1 MKDLSRL
8 DGFDLIKK
16 NKVQLNVIYNKPTLN
31 DNLKYKWTI
40 SIMLI
45 VKKRCQVSILI
56 SHITMTKN
64 ITENKV
70 SAHCKKKITPREYV
84 YIFNETLTLKW

>member
-31 DNLKYKWTI
+31 DNLKYK
-40 SIMLI
+40 
-45 VKKRCQVSILI
+45 
-56 SHITMTKN
+56 
-64 ITENKV
+64 
-70 SAHCKKKITPREYV
+70 
-84 YIFNETLTLKW
+84 